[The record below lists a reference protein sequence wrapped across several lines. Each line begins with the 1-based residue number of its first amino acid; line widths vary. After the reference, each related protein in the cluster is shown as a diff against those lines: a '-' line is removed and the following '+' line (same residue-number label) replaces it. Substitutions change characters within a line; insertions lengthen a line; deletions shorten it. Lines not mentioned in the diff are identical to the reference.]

1 VSFFL
6 IVRGPLGAGK
16 TTIARAL
23 AQDLGAE
30 VVSIDEILE
39 LQEWDGGSEALF
51 LAANVVAAD
60 RARALLVRG
69 VAVVVDGNFYWERA
83 IQDLEGRLPFPHEVF
98 TLKVPLEVCIERD
111 RLRSPSYGE
120 EAAREVF
127 EKVAQVEC
135 GVPIDGTRGIADIV
149 QDVRSRLP
157 RGWFVA

>member
-1 VSFFL
+1 MSFFL

-30 VVSIDEILE
+30 VVSIDEVLE

-60 RARALLVRG
+60 RARALLLRG
-69 VAVVVDGNFYWERA
+69 VPVVVEGNFYWERA
-83 IQDLEGRLPFPHEVF
+83 IQDLAGRLAFPHEVF
-98 TLKVPLEVCIERD
+98 TLKVPLEVCLERD

-127 EKVAQVEC
+127 EKAARVEC
-135 GVPIDGTRGIADIV
+135 GVPIDGTRGVADIV
-149 QDVRSRLP
+149 RDVRSRLP